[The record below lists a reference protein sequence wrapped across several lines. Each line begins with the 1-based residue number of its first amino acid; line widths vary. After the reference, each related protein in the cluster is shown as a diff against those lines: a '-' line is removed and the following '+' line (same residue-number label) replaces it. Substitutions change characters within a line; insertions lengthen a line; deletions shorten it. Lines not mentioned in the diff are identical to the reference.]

1 MVNRIKINLS
11 KKFITKALD
20 KETLIKVL
28 SGEHPSILHRLYL
41 IANEIKEEQYFM
53 ELDHDTY
60 QCSAKIK
67 TKFAYSGPA
76 RIQAETI
83 SFMKDRL
90 KVKPSYL
97 ISFRI
102 YEKVGMKEVFTF
114 KHETTSDADL
124 LRVINKLEIKTK
136 EICQSKV
143 NTY

>member
-20 KETLIKVL
+20 RETLIKVL

-97 ISFRI
+97 KSWKHSTSF
-102 YEKVGMKEVFTF
+102 G
-114 KHETTSDADL
+114 L
-124 LRVINKLEIKTK
+124 
-136 EICQSKV
+136 
-143 NTY
+143 